1 MNAVKVGAKTNYA
14 ASRYKSGRFIMTTSY
29 RVGWAG
35 QMSFKTARFFVSPA
49 IKKRQQKR
57 TFLALLN
64 PADSTGAISA
74 RLSRNSKFKAEVSQN
89 GKNQQA
95 LES

>member
-1 MNAVKVGAKTNYA
+1 MSAAKANVKTGYA

-35 QMSFKTARFFVSPA
+35 QMSFKTARFYVSPA
-49 IKKRQQKR
+49 IRKRQQKR
-57 TFLALLN
+57 TYLELLN
-64 PADSTGAISA
+64 RADSTEGISA
-74 RLSRNSKFKAEVSQN
+74 RLSQNSRYKVEVSQN

-95 LES
+95 LAS